1 MSYIFTSESVSEG
14 HPDKICDQISDAILD
29 ECIKQDKYS
38 RVACETMIKN
48 NHVIVG
54 GEITSKA
61 DINYEEVAKSVIKD
75 IGYDNKEMGFSHESI
90 NFKNL
95 IGKQSEDIHQGISK
109 GDIFF
114 PRTTGKIKN
123 VSVSAKPKC
132 MALAGKPLNIPK

>member
-29 ECIKQDKYS
+29 ECIKQDKHS

-61 DINYEEVAKSVIKD
+61 DINYKEVAESVIKD

-95 IGKQSEDIHQGISK
+95 SIRVLSPIS
-109 GDIFF
+109 
-114 PRTTGKIKN
+114 
-123 VSVSAKPKC
+123 SAIAAINPSLSILSSAIDLAINSTSPSFLNRFKPSFK
-132 MALAGKPLNIPK
+132 KTK